1 MSRGCLNSFRP
12 LFLFGGFKM
21 DIEVVPEIVNLT
33 IYRGDDVDVLVKV
46 KLPKEFDISGISFA
60 MSIRFNS
67 WGVMNVPS
75 EAFDWEAG
83 SEGEAGR
90 LLIKLSGDLTAPITQ
105 RAGSYDLQAQFA
117 GRRLTLCRGSLTIIP
132 DITK

>member
-1 MSRGCLNSFRP
+1 
-12 LFLFGGFKM
+12 M

-33 IYRGDDVDVLVKV
+33 IYRGDDVDVLVRV

-60 MSIRFNS
+60 MSIWFNS

-75 EAFDWEAG
+75 EAFNWEAG
-83 SEGEAGR
+83 SDGEVGN

-105 RAGSYDLQAQFA
+105 RAGSYDLQARFA

-132 DITK
+132 DVTK